1 MAQKDIGN
9 KVPLHTLKKTEDVMK
24 FYDNWGKENKYDKD
38 MSDWNYTGPKETSE
52 VFNKYANDKE
62 IKIYDA
68 GCGTGLVGVELKK
81 YGFKNFYGADLSQ
94 NLLDLVPNGLY
105 HLLEKADLNKKINHE
120 DNKFDAVMCVGTF
133 TYAHVKPPALDE
145 FVRITK
151 NKGLIC
157 FTINEGIYEDYGFDK
172 KLEELCHAN
181 KFKKLEF
188 FKSQYLAS
196 KEVNAW
202 LGLYAVSYTHLT
214 LPTSQ

>member
-24 FYDNWGKENKYDKD
+24 FYDDWGKENKYDKD
-38 MSDWNYTGPKETSE
+38 MSDWNYTGPKETSK

-157 FTINEGIYEDYGFDK
+157 FTINEGIHEEYGFDK
-172 KLEELCHAN
+172 KLKELCDAN
-181 KFKKLEF
+181 KCKKLEF

-202 LGLYAVSYTHLT
+202 LGLYEVMK
-214 LPTSQ
+214 

>member
-24 FYDNWGKENKYDKD
+24 FYDDWGKENKYDKD

-52 VFNKYANDKE
+52 VFNKYANDKD

-105 HLLEKADLNKKINHE
+105 HLLEKSDLNKKINHE

-157 FTINEGIYEDYGFDK
+157 FTINEGIHEEYGFDK
-172 KLEELCHAN
+172 KLIELCDAN
-181 KFKKLEF
+181 KCKKLEF

-202 LGLYAVSYTHLT
+202 LGLYEVMK
-214 LPTSQ
+214 

>member
-24 FYDNWGKENKYDKD
+24 FYDDWGKENKYDKD
-38 MSDWNYTGPKETSE
+38 MSNWNYTGPKETSE
-52 VFNKYANDKE
+52 IFNKYSNNKE

-68 GCGTGLVGVELKK
+68 GCGTGLVGAELKK

-94 NLLDLVPNGLY
+94 NLLDLVPKNLY
-105 HLLEKADLNKKINHE
+105 QLLERADLNKKINHE

-133 TYAHVKPPALDE
+133 TYAHVKPHALDE

-157 FTINEGIYEDYGFDK
+157 FTINEGIHEEYGFDK
-172 KLEELCHAN
+172 KLKELCDTN
-181 KFKKLEF
+181 TCEKLEF

-202 LGLYAVSYTHLT
+202 LGLYKVTK
-214 LPTSQ
+214 